1 MSKTSRTLDRR
12 LERFAG
18 TSLAIGGVL
27 YFLFYGSTVG
37 GFGLGDDYWMLSL
50 SIHALSILA
59 IVVGL
64 IGGHAALS
72 LHGWSSATW
81 WMATG
86 LAFLGLSVANVFFGV
101 AAICLAIVTFAWI
114 RAPWTGTLLAGG
126 GGLWVYLYMVG
137 VRVGDENA
145 RPRTET
151 EELVGVIATVAIA
164 LGMFGLGLAA
174 TRTMSQRQEETAEQ
188 PNTYPERNSG

>member
-1 MSKTSRTLDRR
+1 MKQTNPALDRR

-18 TSLAIGGVL
+18 AGLAGGGVL
-27 YFLFYGSTVG
+27 YFVFYGSGVG

-59 IVVGL
+59 IMVGL
-64 IGGHAALS
+64 VGGHAAFS
-72 LHGWSSATW
+72 LDGWSSVTW
-81 WMATG
+81 WLATG

-101 AAICLAIVTFAWI
+101 AAICLAIIAIAWI
-114 RAPWTGTLLAGG
+114 RAPWTGIPLAVG

-145 RPRTET
+145 RLRTGT
-151 EELVGVIATVAIA
+151 EDLIGVIATISIG
-164 LGMFGLGLAA
+164 LGMIGLGLAA
-174 TRTMSQRQEETAEQ
+174 TRKMSQRQEEIADQ
-188 PNTYPERNSG
+188 RVR

>member
-1 MSKTSRTLDRR
+1 MSRTDQALDRR

-18 TSLAIGGVL
+18 ASLAVGGLL

-37 GFGLGDDYWMLSL
+37 GFGLADDYWMLGL

-59 IVVGL
+59 VMVGL
-64 IGGHAALS
+64 VGGHGAFALD
-72 LHGWSSATW
+72 GWSSVTW
-81 WMATG
+81 WFATG

-101 AAICLAIVTFAWI
+101 AVICLAIIAFVWI
-114 RAPWTGTLLAGG
+114 RAPWTGVPLAVG

-145 RPRTET
+145 RPRTEA
-151 EELVGVIATVAIA
+151 EELIGVVATISIA
-164 LGMFGLGLAA
+164 LGMIGLGLAA
-174 TRTMSQRQEETAEQ
+174 TRKISQRQETADQ
-188 PNTYPERNSG
+188 PGAYPEGNPR

>member
-1 MSKTSRTLDRR
+1 MSKTDRTLDRR

-18 TSLAIGGVL
+18 ASLAVGGVL
-27 YFLFYGSTVG
+27 YFLFYGSIVG
-37 GFGLGDDYWMLSL
+37 GFGLGDGYWMLSL

-59 IVVGL
+59 IMIGL
-64 IGGHAALS
+64 VGGHAAFS
-72 LHGWSSATW
+72 LDGWSSVTW
-81 WMATG
+81 WLATG

-101 AAICLAIVTFAWI
+101 AGICLAIIALAWI
-114 RAPWTGTLLAGG
+114 RVPWTGTLLAGG

-151 EELVGVIATVAIA
+151 EELIGFIATIAIG
-164 LGMFGLGLAA
+164 LGLIGLGLAA
-174 TRTMSQRQEETAEQ
+174 TRTMSQRLGETADQ
-188 PNTYPERNSG
+188 PVG